1 VPDGW
6 VSQRGTGCFA
16 RLPAPNEVSEETPML
31 AFRRRGSAAH
41 AVPPAIAAA
50 GEAAAPGVPEA
61 VTRPA
66 PAELHAMVACVC
78 DSAGAATNVGWTI
91 HDLREVADSTSTIVS
106 SVEALA
112 NTISELSSSSAAT
125 STEAEAVR
133 SETADCETEMR
144 GARESM
150 HLLKDRVIDMNER
163 LSGLE
168 GAVRQIADMA
178 QTIEA
183 ISKQTN
189 LLALNAT
196 IEAARAG
203 EAGRGFAVVAGEVK
217 SLSGQTA
224 QATEQ
229 IRARIATLT
238 SGMNEI
244 KSAIVES
251 GERVVAS
258 EGTVSAAEQRITAIG
273 ERMGGITGRMQS
285 LTGLLSH
292 QRTATNDIS
301 KSGGKIADKAKKV
314 RNEIKGSIE
323 RILKSESSAGQAIDA
338 FESREIA
345 DYELVRLKG
354 DLAVWVRK
362 LAATLVVLVKPDPK
376 LPDEGLAR
384 LTRWCDAAD
393 NSLKR
398 KPEFMALR
406 AAEAK
411 ARAEARRFMEAMQSS
426 KWDIATEAY
435 MAVEK
440 LAQEISTKADLLAEG

>member
-1 VPDGW
+1 
-6 VSQRGTGCFA
+6 
-16 RLPAPNEVSEETPML
+16 
-31 AFRRRGSAAH
+31 
-41 AVPPAIAAA
+41 
-50 GEAAAPGVPEA
+50 
-61 VTRPA
+61 
-66 PAELHAMVACVC
+66 MVACVC
-78 DSAGAATNVGWTI
+78 DSAGAATNVGWII
-91 HDLREVADSTSTIVS
+91 HDVREVADSTATIVS

-133 SETADCETEMR
+133 ADTEGCEIEMR

-150 HLLKDRVIDMNER
+150 RLLKDRVVAMNGR

-168 GAVRQIADMA
+168 SAVRQIADMA

-238 SGMNEI
+238 AGMNEI
-244 KSAIVES
+244 KHAIMES

-258 EGTVSAAEQRITAIG
+258 EGIVCAAEQRITAIG

-292 QRTATNDIS
+292 QRAATNDIS
-301 KSGGKIADKAKKV
+301 RSGGKIADKAKKV

-323 RILKSESSAGQAIDA
+323 RMLKSESSAGEAIDA
-338 FESREIA
+338 FDGRKIA
-345 DYELVRLKG
+345 DYELLRVKG

-362 LAATLVVLVKPDPK
+362 LAATLVVLVKADPK
-376 LPDEGLAR
+376 LPDQGLAR
-384 LTRWCDAAD
+384 LARWCDEAD
-393 NSLKR
+393 SSLKER
-398 KPEFMALR
+398 PEFISLR
-406 AAEAK
+406 AAESK

-440 LAQEISTKADLLAEG
+440 LAQEINTQADRLAAAD